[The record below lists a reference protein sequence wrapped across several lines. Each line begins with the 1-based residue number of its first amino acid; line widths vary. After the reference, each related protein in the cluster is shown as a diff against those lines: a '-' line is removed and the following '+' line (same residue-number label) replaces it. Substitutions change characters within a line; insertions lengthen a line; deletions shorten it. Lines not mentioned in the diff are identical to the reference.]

1 MAHVFRVPMPVLLL
15 LITGIASCV
24 AFPQENQPVD
34 QQDRLPTGGGSPEA
48 AACDMVR
55 ALVRRNYQRFIASTP
70 IVGASSKTDNDYVN
84 HYVSLVSNTSFRSE
98 NGVVTAH
105 DLLLRVRLRLKQVSS
120 PVVIKFPRYSP
131 HGVLGGS
138 SSQHSFVDVT
148 VADRKTGKE
157 YTTRMLVFF
166 REDVDQWKAY
176 PIPHPNNGL
185 YKAINE
191 INAGTSSAGH
201 GGGVRQVAI
210 AKKFNARS
218 MRLPPADT

>member
-1 MAHVFRVPMPVLLL
+1 MAHIFRAPMPVLFL
-15 LITGIASCV
+15 LITSIASSV
-24 AFPQENQPVD
+24 AFPQENQPVN

-48 AACDMVR
+48 AACDMIR
-55 ALVRRNYQRFIASTP
+55 ALASRDYHRFIASTP

-84 HYVSLVSNTSFRSE
+84 HYVSLVTNTSFRSE
-98 NGVVTAH
+98 NAVVTAH
-105 DLLLRVRLRLKQVSS
+105 DLLQRVRLQLKRVSS

-131 HGVLGGS
+131 HGVLGGW

-157 YTTRMLVFF
+157 YTTRMLVLF

-191 INAGTSSAGH
+191 MNAGTSSAGH
-201 GGGVRQVAI
+201 DGGSQI
-210 AKKFNARS
+210 TNK
-218 MRLPPADT
+218 

>member
-1 MAHVFRVPMPVLLL
+1 MPVLFL
-15 LITGIASCV
+15 LITGIASSV
-24 AFPQENQPVD
+24 AFPQDDQPVN

-55 ALVRRNYQRFIASTP
+55 ALARRDYQGFIASTP
-70 IVGASSKTDNDYVN
+70 IVTAASKTDNDYVN
-84 HYVSLVSNTSFRSE
+84 HYVSLVTNTSFRSE

-105 DLLLRVRLRLKQVSS
+105 DLLLRVRLQLARVSS

-131 HGVLGGS
+131 HGVLGT

-148 VADRKTGKE
+148 VADRKTGKK
-157 YTTRMLVFF
+157 YTTRMVVLF

-176 PIPHPNNGL
+176 PITHPNNGL

-191 INAGTSSAGH
+191 INSSTSSAGH
-201 GGGVRQVAI
+201 GGGVGQI
-210 AKKFNARS
+210 TK
-218 MRLPPADT
+218 P